1 MDPKLISC
9 RVMVEELRP
18 FLPKQIAI
26 EALEI
31 SLHVSP
37 EKLQK
42 RLQEAIDASDGLYDP
57 IYLGY
62 GMCSK
67 AVLGLV
73 AKKARLIVP
82 KSDDC
87 IEIFL
92 GSRKAR
98 LDEVAKEP
106 GTYFLTSGYI
116 GDGNSMVYAEYE
128 RAVARYGKARAE
140 KLLRSM
146 MSHYKRLVYIRM
158 PNQESL
164 EPDREYAR
172 AMAARFSLR
181 YEEIDGTPE
190 WLRRMM
196 AQQWDEDFVVVQ
208 PGERIE
214 LKHFYS
220 S

>member
-1 MDPKLISC
+1 RTKPEIIYGEQKSMDPKLISC
-9 RVMVEELRP
+9 RLMVEELRP

-37 EKLQK
+37 VQLQK
-42 RLQEAIDASDGLYDP
+42 RLQQAIDASDGLYDP

-106 GTYFLTSGYI
+106 GTYFLTS
-116 GDGNSMVYAEYE
+116 
-128 RAVARYGKARAE
+128 
-140 KLLRSM
+140 
-146 MSHYKRLVYIRM
+146 
-158 PNQESL
+158 
-164 EPDREYAR
+164 
-172 AMAARFSLR
+172 
-181 YEEIDGTPE
+181 
-190 WLRRMM
+190 
-196 AQQWDEDFVVVQ
+196 
-208 PGERIE
+208 
-214 LKHFYS
+214 
-220 S
+220 